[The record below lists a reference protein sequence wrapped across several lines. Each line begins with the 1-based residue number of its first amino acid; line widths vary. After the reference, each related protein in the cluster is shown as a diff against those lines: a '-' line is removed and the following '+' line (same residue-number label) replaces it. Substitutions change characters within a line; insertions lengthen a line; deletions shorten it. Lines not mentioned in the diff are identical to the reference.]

1 MTSVLPETLL
11 RILRAHPRVGSAEL
25 CRLLGGV
32 NRSTLARALR
42 SLEGRIVSRGGSRRI
57 RYALRRELR
66 GSAAALPVY
75 RIDAAGRGHELGLLD
90 LIQPQGSAL
99 AFSEPFP
106 WPLDDDSR
114 DGWFDRLRYPLFDMR
129 PQGFIGRN
137 FARQHALDLS
147 VSGNPDAWSDD
158 DIVHLLS
165 LHGHDLPGDLILGE
179 VAYRRFLAG
188 SAGSAAQV
196 LAEEGVELAY
206 PELAA
211 AALAQGVAG
220 SSAGGEFP
228 KFTVRRMRQG
238 QVVDLIVKFS
248 GADGSPTVRRWS
260 DLLVCEHL
268 ALVTLDRCLGIPV
281 ARSAIVRACG
291 RTFLEVERFDRHGA
305 AGRSPVC
312 TLASINAALIGSAA
326 APWPRTAHRL
336 QARGWLSA
344 EDLARIDLIWSFGR
358 LIGNTDMHEGN
369 LAFRPGL
376 RLAPVYDM
384 LPMVHAPLRGGELP
398 ARAFAVEPPLP
409 GDAATWRRAASA
421 AVGYWRSCAEDARIR
436 DDFRRTCAENAVKIE
451 RVLACGD

>member
-1 MTSVLPETLL
+1 
-11 RILRAHPRVGSAEL
+11 
-25 CRLLGGV
+25 
-32 NRSTLARALR
+32 
-42 SLEGRIVSRGGSRRI
+42 
-57 RYALRRELR
+57 
-66 GSAAALPVY
+66 
-75 RIDAAGRGHELGLLD
+75 
-90 LIQPQGSAL
+90 
-99 AFSEPFP
+99 
-106 WPLDDDSR
+106 
-114 DGWFDRLRYPLFDMR
+114 MR

-158 DIVHLLS
+158 DIVHVLS
-165 LHGHDLPGDLILGE
+165 LHGHDQPGDLILGE

-188 SAGSAAQV
+188 GAESAAQV

-248 GADGSPTVRRWS
+248 GADSSPAVRRWS

-268 ALVTLDRCLGIPV
+268 ALATLDRCLGIPA

-326 APWPRTAHRL
+326 APWPRTARRL

-344 EDLARIDLIWSFGR
+344 EDLARIDLIWCFGR

-384 LPMVHAPLRGGELP
+384 LPMAHAPLRGGELP

-409 GDAATWRRAASA
+409 GDAANWRRAASA
-421 AVGYWRSCAEDARIR
+421 AVGYWRNCAEDARIS
-436 DDFRRTCAENAVKIE
+436 DDFRRTCAENAGRIE